1 MPHSDYSPD
10 AYLQQLQAKKLR
22 LQDLLSE
29 FNAPEPQVFAS
40 AEQHYRLRAEFRLW
54 REGDQRF
61 YAMFAP
67 GDNRTPIFVENFPIA
82 SERINQLMPRLKEA
96 WNNNQALSERLF
108 QVEFLTTLSGEALI
122 TLCYHRP
129 LDEAWQVVAEQLA
142 ADLQVSIIGRSRGKR
157 TVIGRD
163 YVTEE
168 LTVGGRVFTY
178 RQPEGA
184 FTQPNGAVNTHM
196 LNWAYET
203 LGEQE
208 NDLLELYCGNGN
220 FTLPLSTRVP
230 KVLATEISKSSV
242 NAALA
247 NLADNQIDNIELVR
261 LSAEELT
268 QALNGVREFRRL
280 ANIDLDNYKFGT
292 VFVDPPRAGMD
303 SDTCE
308 LVRRFDR
315 VLYISCNPETLA
327 QNIRQLSDTHRIAK
341 CALFDQ
347 FPWTDHMESGVLL
360 KRK

>member
-29 FNAPEPQVFAS
+29 FNAPEP
-40 AEQHYRLRAEFRLW
+40 H
-54 REGDQRF
+54 QRF

-96 WNNNQALSERLF
+96 WSNNQALSERLF